1 MRYTAK
7 KIATMLL
14 TMVIVSFLT
23 FVAFSLLSG
32 DAATRLLGTEATPER
47 LEALRI
53 ELGLNDPLLVRYGRW
68 LWDALRG
75 DLGTSYRY
83 GQSVSSL
90 IAQRLGP
97 TLTLT
102 ALAFALIVAVSIPFG
117 VLSAKYAGGRLD
129 RALTVINQVV
139 MAVPPFFT
147 GILFTY
153 LFGLVLHLFIAG
165 AFPAGGVGHYIGYL
179 FFPALAVA
187 LPRIAMTVKL
197 LRTSI
202 LDEAQRDY
210 VRTSMSRG
218 RSRSG
223 ILYRHVLKN
232 TLVPVLTF
240 LAMTVADLL
249 AGSVVIEQVF
259 AVPGLGRLIR
269 DVVPRRRDR
278 LALQEDHL
286 SGKQERPG
294 YQQQNRKYSRQ
305 QNDDLPAVGGS
316 IMQSG
321 APRGHRAPC
330 GLLCRSGCGLA
341 WRICRIRHTA
351 ARLCRALRT
360 ACTVTHCRRGRV
372 AGCPCPAPVPGG
384 SRPSRASLF
393 RSVILHSVP
402 PVRAMEHT
410 GAAVPCVQ
418 KRVAAQGGSP
428 EDPRPDGRVAASEET
443 HHAATHF
450 LSVLPYS
457 RLRERSLCGSAQL
470 PAMQYSATIR
480 TKNTV
485 DRTVVRIRSVLSFRP
500 DLPLPKKVSA
510 PPAMAPDRPAL
521 LPD

>member
-53 ELGLNDPLLVRYGRW
+53 ELGLNDPLLVRYGHW

-102 ALAFALIVAVSIPFG
+102 ALA

-259 AVPGLGRLIR
+259 AVPGLGRLLLTSIEGR
-269 DVVPRRRDR
+269 DEPVARAIVVLLAFAVILCNLLADLLARRIDPR
-278 LALQEDHL
+278 L
-286 SGKQERPG
+286 G
-294 YQQQNRKYSRQ
+294 
-305 QNDDLPAVGGS
+305 
-316 IMQSG
+316 SG
-321 APRGHRAPC
+321 AG
-330 GLLCRSGCGLA
+330 
-341 WRICRIRHTA
+341 
-351 ARLCRALRT
+351 
-360 ACTVTHCRRGRV
+360 
-372 AGCPCPAPVPGG
+372 
-384 SRPSRASLF
+384 
-393 RSVILHSVP
+393 
-402 PVRAMEHT
+402 
-410 GAAVPCVQ
+410 GAA
-418 KRVAAQGGSP
+418 
-428 EDPRPDGRVAASEET
+428 
-443 HHAATHF
+443 
-450 LSVLPYS
+450 
-457 RLRERSLCGSAQL
+457 
-470 PAMQYSATIR
+470 
-480 TKNTV
+480 
-485 DRTVVRIRSVLSFRP
+485 
-500 DLPLPKKVSA
+500 
-510 PPAMAPDRPAL
+510 
-521 LPD
+521 

>member
-53 ELGLNDPLLVRYGRW
+53 ELGLNDPLLVRYGHW

-102 ALAFALIVAVSIPFG
+102 ALAFVLIVAVSIPLG
-117 VLSAKYAGGRLD
+117 VLSAKYAGGRRD

-240 LAMTVADLL
+240 LAMTVKLLRTSILDEAQRDYVRTSMSRGRSRSGILYRHVLKNTLVPVLTFLAMTVADLL

-259 AVPGLGRLIR
+259 AVPGLGRLLLTSIEGR
-269 DVVPRRRDR
+269 DEPVARAIVVLLAFAVILCNLLADLLARRIDPR
-278 LALQEDHL
+278 L
-286 SGKQERPG
+286 G
-294 YQQQNRKYSRQ
+294 
-305 QNDDLPAVGGS
+305 
-316 IMQSG
+316 SG
-321 APRGHRAPC
+321 AG
-330 GLLCRSGCGLA
+330 
-341 WRICRIRHTA
+341 
-351 ARLCRALRT
+351 
-360 ACTVTHCRRGRV
+360 
-372 AGCPCPAPVPGG
+372 
-384 SRPSRASLF
+384 
-393 RSVILHSVP
+393 
-402 PVRAMEHT
+402 
-410 GAAVPCVQ
+410 GAA
-418 KRVAAQGGSP
+418 
-428 EDPRPDGRVAASEET
+428 
-443 HHAATHF
+443 
-450 LSVLPYS
+450 
-457 RLRERSLCGSAQL
+457 
-470 PAMQYSATIR
+470 
-480 TKNTV
+480 
-485 DRTVVRIRSVLSFRP
+485 
-500 DLPLPKKVSA
+500 
-510 PPAMAPDRPAL
+510 
-521 LPD
+521 